1 MWWDSHTRL
10 FVWQAQRGIAC
21 RCLSACLPRESRL
34 ARACVRA
41 RTHAESPPGRA
52 CWLLGTH
59 VAVDDSDP
67 VLASPRRWVMRSSF
81 TTVLVFF
88 SHPAL
93 LRRSDHRPAGQGRGS
108 EEEETMRC
116 CIRAEEFRGRSLLSS
131 LSLLDRGERRGS
143 REGARRH
150 QPTSVGLL
158 LVQGTVGSV

>member
-1 MWWDSHTRL
+1 MRCELLRRVRYSVVGLTDVRL

-67 VLASPRRWVMRSSF
+67 VLASPR
-81 TTVLVFF
+81 
-88 SHPAL
+88 
-93 LRRSDHRPAGQGRGS
+93 
-108 EEEETMRC
+108 
-116 CIRAEEFRGRSLLSS
+116 LLS
-131 LSLLDRGERRGS
+131 L
-143 REGARRH
+143 
-150 QPTSVGLL
+150 
-158 LVQGTVGSV
+158 